1 MIKILAVINLN
12 VVVFDAKRL
21 QPITERKKMLSVQ
34 FRKIQ
39 RGLSAVILVGAII
52 MIPFSGAFCAS
63 DEKSEPTP
71 LTTNDPNI
79 PKEELAYR
87 VDPLT
92 KDDLSVEASG
102 WLQVIKAHVAD
113 VSEVQIQALTAEGD
127 AKTKLLESVNKLKE
141 EQTALIDRFKVVIE
155 ELKSKGGKTED
166 YDSYIKAISGVYI
179 DVSDASAT
187 GTVIMGWLT
196 STEGGLRWAKNIVF
210 FLLIILIAWILSKAV
225 SKAVQKAI
233 SNINSASELLKDFI
247 VNISR
252 KTIFLVG
259 FVVALSMLEVNVGPL
274 LAAIGAAGFIMGF
287 ALQGTLS
294 NFAAGIMILI
304 YRPFD
309 IGDFV
314 DVAGTFGTVDAMT
327 IVSTTLRKP
336 DNQKVVVP
344 NNMIWGDII
353 TNITGTSKRRVD
365 LVFGIGYSDDI
376 AKAQKILEDL
386 LAGHESILKDPA
398 PVVKVHEL
406 ADSSVN
412 FVVRPWVE
420 TDNYWDVYWDITRA
434 VKERF
439 DAEGVS
445 IPFPQRDVHV
455 HQVAMT

>member
-1 MIKILAVINLN
+1 
-12 VVVFDAKRL
+12 
-21 QPITERKKMLSVQ
+21 
-34 FRKIQ
+34 
-39 RGLSAVILVGAII
+39 
-52 MIPFSGAFCAS
+52 
-63 DEKSEPTP
+63 
-71 LTTNDPNI
+71 
-79 PKEELAYR
+79 
-87 VDPLT
+87 
-92 KDDLSVEASG
+92 
-102 WLQVIKAHVAD
+102 
-113 VSEVQIQALTAEGD
+113 
-127 AKTKLLESVNKLKE
+127 
-141 EQTALIDRFKVVIE
+141 VVIE
-155 ELKSKGGKTED
+155 ELKSKGGKIED
-166 YDSYIKAISGVYI
+166 YESYITAISGVEV

-187 GTVIMGWLT
+187 WTVITGWIT
-196 STEGGLRWAKNIVF
+196 STEGGIRWAKNILF
-210 FLLIILIAWILSKAV
+210 FLVIIVISWILSKAV
-225 SKAVQKAI
+225 SKAVKKAVA
-233 SNINSASELLKDFI
+233 NIKDFI

-252 KTIFLVG
+252 KAILLIG
-259 FVVALSMLEVNVGPL
+259 FIVALSMLEVNIGPL
-274 LAAIGAAGFIMGF
+274 LAAIGAVGFIMGF

-304 YRPFD
+304 YRPYD
-309 IGDFV
+309 VGDLV
-314 DVAGTFGTVDAMT
+314 DVGGTFGKVDAMT

-365 LVFGIGYSDDI
+365 LVFGIGYTDDI
-376 AKAQKILEDL
+376 AKAQKILEDI
-386 LAGHESILKDPA
+386 LANHESVLKDPE

-455 HQVAMT
+455 HQFESS